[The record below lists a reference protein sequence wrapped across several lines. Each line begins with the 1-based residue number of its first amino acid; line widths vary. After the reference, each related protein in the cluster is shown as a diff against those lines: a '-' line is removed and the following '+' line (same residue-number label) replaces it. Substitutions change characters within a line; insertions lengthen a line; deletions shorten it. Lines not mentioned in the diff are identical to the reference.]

1 MRVFFYLENN
11 IDYFKKQFYIINMN
25 DRNWGGKR
33 EGAGRRKKNVI
44 YKTFS
49 VSLPEAEYSVLEEAA
64 KNQRMTISRFI
75 SKYLSLDTM
84 AEIAKEREVK

>member
-1 MRVFFYLENN
+1 
-11 IDYFKKQFYIINMN
+11 MN
-25 DRNWGGKR
+25 DSNWGGKR

-49 VSLPEAEYSVLEEAA
+49 VSLPEAEYSVLEDAA

>member
-1 MRVFFYLENN
+1 
-11 IDYFKKQFYIINMN
+11 MN

-33 EGAGRRKKNVI
+33 EGAGKRKTNVI

-49 VSLPEAEYSVLEEAA
+49 VSLPEAEYAILEEAA
-64 KNQRMTISRFI
+64 KNQSMTISRFI

-84 AEIAKEREVK
+84 AEIKKEREVK

>member
-1 MRVFFYLENN
+1 
-11 IDYFKKQFYIINMN
+11 MN

-33 EGAGRRKKNVI
+33 EGAGRRKNNVI

-75 SKYLSLDTM
+75 SK
-84 AEIAKEREVK
+84 